1 VNTQESDMS
10 TTTFITTHAIGNDH
24 VGEMGREHR
33 RFADFVTAN
42 APRLL
47 DFQAY
52 VNEEKTA
59 VKLAFVFPDVASDHD
74 HLTDGAAR
82 SLRDSGWA
90 ALGAAASILVL
101 LFTAVSVAFG
111 ASATPA

>member
-1 VNTQESDMS
+1 MS

-24 VGEMGREHR
+24 VGEIGQEHR

-42 APRLL
+42 EPRLL

-59 VKLAFVFPDVASDHD
+59 LKLVFVFPDEPPEDDHP
-74 HLTDGAAR
+74 TDGTER

-90 ALGAAASILVL
+90 ALGAATSILVL

>member
-1 VNTQESDMS
+1 MS
-10 TTTFITTHAIGNDH
+10 TTTFITTHSIGD
-24 VGEMGREHR
+24 GRAAEIGQEHR

-42 APRLL
+42 EPRLR

-59 VKLAFVFPDVASDHD
+59 LKLVFVFPDEEPALDQA
-74 HLTDGAAR
+74 TDGTER

-90 ALGAAASILVL
+90 ALGAAASIVVL